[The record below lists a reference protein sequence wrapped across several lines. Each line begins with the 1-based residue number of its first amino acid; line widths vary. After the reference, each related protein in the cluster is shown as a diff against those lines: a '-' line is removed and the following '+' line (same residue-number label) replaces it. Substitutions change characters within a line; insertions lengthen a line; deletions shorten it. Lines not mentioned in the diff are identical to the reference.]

1 MDTRG
6 GRQHLCPTVERAARL
21 RRPQETRAD
30 LAAGI
35 GLGCGSGRWV
45 RRSGVILNPLTEA
58 GLFARPDL
66 ALHAASTGRCGGR
79 RPLTHTQAA
88 KSPTRRAPWHG
99 QGQALAMA
107 SFRPLRPAW
116 PPKEPL
122 SSSRSLEDRP
132 PSIRNP
138 TGHRAPGSL
147 PSLSRSF
154 WALTLLQRATVYG
167 WRARSKSHTLAMA
180 SMPSR

>member
-6 GRQHLCPTVERAARL
+6 GRQHLCPTVGRGARL

-79 RPLTHTQAA
+79 RPLTH
-88 KSPTRRAPWHG
+88 S
-99 QGQALAMA
+99 
-107 SFRPLRPAW
+107 
-116 PPKEPL
+116 KEPDTEGPVAWARPGPCNGL
-122 SSSRSLEDRP
+122 VPSTTPCLATKGTFILKQKPRGQTTQHPEPHRPQSPWQSSL
-132 PSIRNP
+132 
-138 TGHRAPGSL
+138 SL
-147 PSLSRSF
+147 PE
-154 WALTLLQRATVYG
+154 LLGPHSSTESDSV
-167 WRARSKSHTLAMA
+167 WLES
-180 SMPSR
+180 